1 MMTRRYVRAIIQL
14 STATVVGIL
23 LLVLLDSRFRV
34 LPASVHTFL
43 PAHHAGLVITDVTVK
58 TCSTVNLFTSCKSP
72 GETWHRIEK
81 DLYLGTGWVNS
92 GYVFVERK
100 KEEDLL
106 PDDKIVVDL
115 AVSRLVPTN
124 EAKNEADEQWE
135 SRPAGIWIKRTGRRH
150 ASDSSHAVTSVDVLF
165 GPDAV
170 EPRKGWEIKDTAL
183 LLDSAGEKQGA
194 RISIRRGKAAPITK
208 TIPRIN
214 ENGKFK
220 ILQVADLH
228 LSTGVGVCRDA
239 MPENGDPCE
248 ADTRTLE
255 FIGKVLDD
263 EKPDLVVLS
272 GDQVNGDTAPDAQT
286 AIFKFAELF
295 IKRKIPY
302 ATIFGNHDDEKTL
315 SRPAQMDLIESLPYS
330 ISEAGPKE
338 LSGVGNYYVEV
349 LARGSSKHSALTL
362 YLLDTHAYTPDERTY
377 QGYDWLKQD
386 QIDWFKSTAQGLK
399 KAHREYT
406 KVHMDLAFIHI
417 PLPEYTGEHVKVVG
431 KYREG
436 VTAPT
441 FNSGFRDALV
451 EEGILMVSC
460 GHDHANDYCALSMQK
475 DLPAL
480 WMCYGGGSG
489 FGGYGGYN
497 GYHRRVRLFDI
508 DMNEARITTYKRLE
522 YGETEKRID
531 EQIIVEGGKVVAP
544 IQ

>member
-1 MMTRRYVRAIIQL
+1 MRAIIQL
-14 STATVVGIL
+14 STATVVCIL
-23 LLVLLDSRFRV
+23 LLILLDSRFRV

-295 IKRKIPY
+295 IERKIPY

-338 LSGVGNYYVEV
+338 LSGVGNYYVEI

-377 QGYDWLKQD
+377 HGYDWLKQD
-386 QIDWFKSTAQGLK
+386 QIDWFKSTSQGLK

-417 PLPEYTGEHVKVVG
+417 PLPEYVGEHVRVVG

-460 GHDHANDYCALSMQK
+460 GQYVPLSTSSHFTAN
-475 DLPAL
+475 
-480 WMCYGGGSG
+480 
-489 FGGYGGYN
+489 
-497 GYHRRVRLFDI
+497 
-508 DMNEARITTYKRLE
+508 LE
-522 YGETEKRID
+522 
-531 EQIIVEGGKVVAP
+531 
-544 IQ
+544 